1 MSNPSG
7 LPDPTAERAVANVT
21 RKEKETRYLPKDLHK
36 ALKTCRSI
44 LELFGYE
51 ITEVHMRDTYGRK
64 YLWGGSE
71 K

>member
-21 RKEKETRYLPKDLHK
+21 RKEKGTRFLPKDLHK
-36 ALKTCRSI
+36 AFRVCRSL

-51 ITEVHMRDTYGRK
+51 FTEAQIRDLNGNK
-64 YLWGGSE
+64 YLWGGKE
-71 K
+71 